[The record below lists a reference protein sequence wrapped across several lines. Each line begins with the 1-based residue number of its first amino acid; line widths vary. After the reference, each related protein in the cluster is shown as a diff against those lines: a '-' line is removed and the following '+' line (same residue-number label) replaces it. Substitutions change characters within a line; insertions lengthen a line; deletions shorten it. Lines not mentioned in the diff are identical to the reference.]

1 MNYNS
6 PKFPAAQ
13 ARERE
18 PQREIERRKKLRP
31 SDVIARAA
39 TVELLRQQI
48 GPNHLEAR
56 ADVLERIY
64 GGCPATSYYLKAATN
79 PASSTTA
86 TWAAELIDQSMA
98 DFLANDMARQSAF
111 AALSAQALTVSLP
124 VGAGAIKIPARTS
137 PAALAGGWIGEGAA
151 KMVYQ
156 GSLAATTL
164 TPNKLA
170 CLTAFSEE
178 MLDCTEIET
187 ILREVL
193 AHDLSALLDQTLL
206 DATASSA
213 TRPAGLWNGA
223 TAVTASA
230 ATPPS
235 EAMMVDLRALHT
247 AVATNNPDANVVYII
262 NPAQAL
268 RINITAPEYDNLI
281 VSGYQPAGSLGAV
294 DASAIAMLLGLPEFA
309 LSRSASLHMEGAA
322 PLPLSATGSP
332 NVMSAPVRSMFQ
344 EDACALR
351 TVLRTGW
358 AKRRAGAT
366 AIIASGVTW

>member
-124 VGAGAIKIPARTS
+124 VGAGAIKFR
-137 PAALAGGWIGEGAA
+137 
-151 KMVYQ
+151 
-156 GSLAATTL
+156 
-164 TPNKLA
+164 
-170 CLTAFSEE
+170 
-178 MLDCTEIET
+178 
-187 ILREVL
+187 R
-193 AHDLSALLDQTLL
+193 
-206 DATASSA
+206 
-213 TRPAGLWNGA
+213 
-223 TAVTASA
+223 
-230 ATPPS
+230 
-235 EAMMVDLRALHT
+235 
-247 AVATNNPDANVVYII
+247 
-262 NPAQAL
+262 AQARL
-268 RINITAPEYDNLI
+268 RW
-281 VSGYQPAGSLGAV
+281 QAV
-294 DASAIAMLLGLPEFA
+294 GLARARRKWFTK
-309 LSRSASLHMEGAA
+309 AA
-322 PLPLSATGSP
+322 
-332 NVMSAPVRSMFQ
+332 
-344 EDACALR
+344 
-351 TVLRTGW
+351 
-358 AKRRAGAT
+358 
-366 AIIASGVTW
+366 